1 LDFKEFLAEKK
12 ARVDE
17 ELRQIFN
24 EKIEA
29 SDRQFLTEYYTTLR
43 EYIAPEGG
51 EAKRIRP
58 ILAQVASQAFSES
71 NQEPIPEEVLA
82 RTTCSVELLHNA
94 SLVHDDI
101 IDNDEFRRGQP
112 AFHTIYVRRYD
123 SVVAEGQYLERAHRG
138 ADFGRNMG
146 ILAGDQTYFIG
157 VELLWKAPLSSDTRI
172 KLVETF
178 QQAFD
183 GIAEGVILEE
193 HLANLPTLT
202 LDDCLFMIQRKTAHL
217 LVKATEL
224 GLILGG
230 ADPAVFPAM
239 SQIMTQAGLAFQIRD
254 DILGTF
260 GDGSHKPADSDIL
273 EGKKTYLLTYAL
285 QEAAPDQ
292 LDVLQQIVGHPD
304 ATPEQVEEVREILRG
319 TGALAASEEKLD
331 SLSAAAFS
339 ALEEIRP
346 NLTDLGQDFY
356 SNFIMFVSHR
366 DF

>member
-1 LDFKEFLAEKK
+1 MNFKSFLTEKK

-24 EKIEA
+24 EKIET
-29 SDRQFLTEYYTTLR
+29 SDRPFLTEYYTTMR
-43 EYIAPEGG
+43 EYISPEGG

-58 ILAQVASQAFSES
+58 ILALVASEAFTNHS
-71 NQEPIPEEVLA
+71 QEPIPEEILYRAV
-82 RTTCSVELLHNA
+82 CSIELLHNA

-112 AFHTIYVRRYD
+112 AFHTVYTRRYA
-123 SVVAEGQYLERAHRG
+123 SEVAGGTYVERVNRG

-146 ILAGDQTYFIG
+146 ILGGDQTYFNG
-157 VELLWKAPLSSDTRI
+157 LGLLWNLPISAEVRI

-178 QQAFD
+178 QQAFN

-202 LDDCLFMIQRKTAHL
+202 LDDCLFMIQMKTAHL

-230 ADPAVFPAM
+230 ADPAVYPAM
-239 SQIMTQAGLAFQIRD
+239 NRIMTQSGLAFQIRD

-273 EGKKTYLLTYAL
+273 ESKKTFLLTYAL
-285 QEAAPDQ
+285 QAATPDQ
-292 LDVLQQIVGHPD
+292 LNLLQQIVGNPD
-304 ATPEQVEEVREILRG
+304 ATPEQVEEVRGVLRE
-319 TGALAASEEKLD
+319 TNALSASEEKLEQ
-331 SLSAAAFS
+331 LSAAAS
-339 ALEEIRP
+339 QALEEVQP
-346 NLTDLGQDFY
+346 NLTEFGWDFY
-356 SNFIMFVSHR
+356 NNFITFVSHR